1 MTSLQKQ
8 ITTYLERTPKP
19 IQAHT
24 LARRLQLTKSQLKQ
38 FDSTVSQLLRAG
50 EIKVNRNGR
59 LYVPFDNTPSTPDNT
74 PSTVD
79 SINDAASESPE
90 KPAQENADN
99 SKLTTGKLQR
109 TANGAWFV
117 PDPTTDSEAVIDDVF
132 IYPENLADAQ
142 NNDRVAIKLQSR
154 RRGGGKRTG
163 KVIKV
168 VERATHEFVGT
179 YTVDGDRAKVTI
191 DGTAFEEPVAV
202 GDAGAKGAVAG
213 DKVIVEIV
221 RFPTHTR
228 AGEGVIA
235 RILGRRGAPGI
246 DMQSIIHEFGLP
258 DAFPSEVLE
267 EARRQADEFSDT
279 DLADRLD
286 LTKETICTIDPED
299 ARDFDDAISL
309 KETKDGH
316 WHLGVHIADVSHFV
330 KPNSPLDVE
339 AKRRGT
345 SVYLPGQVVP
355 MLPEIISNGLAS
367 LQQGEVRFTKSVL
380 IEFSAEGTHLATE
393 FANSA
398 IKVKQRF
405 AYEEV
410 MPLVENPD
418 AFKGKISAPVR
429 ELVCRMH
436 KFAMLLR
443 RRRFNDGALELN
455 LPEVKIELNK
465 DGVVSGAHE
474 VVYDESHQMIEE
486 FMLAANIA
494 VATEL
499 FDRKQP
505 VIRRVHSK
513 ADRTKLQSLADFV
526 ESLGLKLENS
536 NSRFELQKLVRA
548 VKGKPYEQAVNYA
561 LLRSM
566 KQAEYAVSDE
576 GHYALGVDHYCHFT
590 SPIRRYPD
598 LTIHRV
604 IDQLIHRSRKKKK
617 NGNSSTAQTPKKSG
631 QSPIDLLTTA
641 NHCSI
646 TERRAA
652 QAEREL
658 VRVKLIALMEQ
669 QPTDVFEATITKVQR
684 FGVSCRCT
692 KYPVDGFVHISK
704 LMANDF
710 LDYDRATSTM
720 TARRSGRQF
729 RLGDPVF
736 VKVAIADPDKR
747 LLEWSL
753 ADSNQGPSSRGAA
766 DSPQSRDPDRKRDEK
781 RKEKKKE
788 KKKGKKKKN
797 RASKAKSSPSS
808 DSPSQTPSKKPSKK
822 PAKKKRKKK
831 RDASKPGPSS
841 ASH

>member
-1 MTSLQKQ
+1 MTPLQKQ
-8 ITTYLERTPKP
+8 ITTYLQRTPKP
-19 IQAHT
+19 IQKHT
-24 LARRLQLTKSQLKQ
+24 LARRLQLTTSQLKQ
-38 FDSTVSQLLRAG
+38 FDSAITRLLG
-50 EIKVNRNGR
+50 TGNIKANRNGR
-59 LYVPFDNTPSTPDNT
+59 LYAPFSDPRSDAD
-74 PSTVD
+74 SDAETV
-79 SINDAASESPE
+79 SNGTATQPE
-90 KPAQENADN
+90 KSKNRAN
-99 SKLTTGKLQR
+99 SLSGILQR
-109 TANGAWFV
+109 TPNGAWFI
-117 PDPTTDSEAVIDDVF
+117 PDPELSADDVF
-132 IYPENLADAQ
+132 IYPENLSDAQ
-142 NNDRVAIKLQSR
+142 NNDRVLVKLQSR
-154 RRGGGKRTG
+154 RRGGGKATG
-163 KVIKV
+163 RVLEV

-179 YTVDGDRAKVTI
+179 YAVAGDKATVVI

-202 GDAGAKGAVAG
+202 GDPGAKGAVQG

-228 AGEGVIA
+228 CGEGVIA
-235 RILGRRGAPGI
+235 RILGRRGAPGV

-258 DAFPSEVLE
+258 NVFPEAVLK
-267 EARRQADEFSDT
+267 EARKQAEEFND
-279 DLADRLD
+279 AEFGERLD
-286 LTKETICTIDPED
+286 LTKTTICTIDPVD

-330 KPNSPLDVE
+330 QLGGALDVE

-380 IEFSAEGTHLATE
+380 MEFSAEGTLLTTD

-398 IKVKQRF
+398 IIVTRRF

-418 AFKGKISAPVR
+418 AYKGKISAAVR
-429 ELVCRMH
+429 DLVCQMH

-443 RRRFNDGALELN
+443 GRRFKGGALELN
-455 LPEVKIELNK
+455 LPEVKIELDK

-474 VVYDESHQMIEE
+474 VEYDESHQMIEE

-499 FDRKQP
+499 FERKQP
-505 VIRRVHSK
+505 IIRRIHSK
-513 ADRTKLQSLADFV
+513 ADRAKLQSLADFV
-526 ESLGLKLENS
+526 ESLGLTLN
-536 NSRFELQKLVRA
+536 NFTSRFELQKLVKSVR
-548 VKGKPYEQAVNYA
+548 GKPFEQAVNYA

-598 LTIHRV
+598 LTVHRV
-604 IDQLIHRSRKKKK
+604 IDQLIHRSRKAKKK
-617 NGNSSTAQTPKKSG
+617 KLEQSDAAQPQKSG
-631 QSPIDLLTTA
+631 QSNVDLLTTA
-641 NHCSI
+641 SHCSV

-658 VRVKLIALMEQ
+658 IRVKLISLMEK
-669 QPTDVFEATITKVQR
+669 QPSDIFEATITKVQR

-692 KYPVDGFVHISK
+692 KFPVDGFVHISK
-704 LMANDF
+704 LIENDF

-729 RLGDPVF
+729 RLGDLVQ
-736 VKVAIADPDKR
+736 VKVAIADPEKR

-753 ADSNQGPSSRGAA
+753 IDSGGPTRSPKSRKA
-766 DSPQSRDPDRKRDEK
+766 EI
-781 RKEKKKE
+781 KKSDDQR
-788 KKKGKKKKN
+788 KKKKKKD
-797 RASKAKSSPSS
+797 KA
-808 DSPSQTPSKKPSKK
+808 
-822 PAKKKRKKK
+822 KKRKAKAQRSAAEAVGSTKTKKEPRQKK
-831 RDASKPGPSS
+831 R
-841 ASH
+841 